1 MVAPPLDHF
10 GIQVFDEDELDE
22 MLGRAKTYKEKDDR
36 VRIIEKKVERHT
48 ADKEAR
54 SDLAEATGA
63 DLVNCYIGY
72 LLPMMVEIQY
82 FRSN

>member
-1 MVAPPLDHF
+1 
-10 GIQVFDEDELDE
+10 
-22 MLGRAKTYKEKDDR
+22 MLGKAKTYKEKDDR
-36 VRIIEKKVERHT
+36 VRIIEKKVERHR

-54 SDLAEATGA
+54 SDLAEVTGA